1 MKTLYRKALEANENI
16 HIVNAKLKI
25 AKTAE
30 KIAVNNRYLPKFNSD
45 LSYGANY
52 GVSQRQH
59 FENRTAGVELSG
71 QIALFSQDLKYALRK
86 SQAET
91 RVAESLKNE
100 EEQEFT
106 YNFATEI
113 LFISQKKTRYY
124 FAKEKQ
130 NFLDEYYAKIK
141 EEQEVLFKEK
151 HPDKNF
157 VEANNATL
165 RNIKQEL
172 SKHKRRVAEFYN
184 EFEKEV
190 ILFEKLF
197 LKGPIPKYLML
208 NPYIE
213 RYQYRVSESA
223 EMASILANNLSVK
236 SSDLLLEST
245 QVDVDE
251 AGKFRWSLN
260 LGASASFSD
269 VRNRGL
275 SNNPI
280 EGRGQIFFSI
290 PLGGYSRKEKEK
302 TAQLEQSIRN
312 QTRALLINKIKT
324 ELLQTK
330 KNIELSVNNITSL
343 LSDYA
348 NSKKTLTMFL
358 RPEENAEI
366 GFEDLSLFE
375 KRIIVETHFSDAQD
389 LAEVQHDFL
398 LAMLMLRKIQGR
410 LNIDELSRIED
421 SHFIECKDFD
431 DFMGLGEDFLSN
443 FTF

>member
-1 MKTLYRKALEANENI
+1 MKTLYKKALEVNENI
-16 HIVNAKLKI
+16 QIVNDELEI
-25 AKTAE
+25 AKSAE
-30 KIAVNNRYLPKFNSD
+30 TIAYNNRYLPRVSSD
-45 LSYGANY
+45 LSYGAQY

-59 FENRTAGVELSG
+59 FENRAAGVELSA
-71 QIALFSQDLKYALRK
+71 QIALFSQELKYALRK
-86 SQAET
+86 SRADM

-100 EEQEFT
+100 EIQEFT
-106 YNFATEI
+106 YNFASEI

-141 EEQEVLFKEK
+141 EEQETLFKEK
-151 HPDKNF
+151 YPNKVFDDTK
-157 VEANNATL
+157 NATL

-172 SKHKRRVAEFYN
+172 NKHQRRVADFFN
-184 EFEKEV
+184 DFEKEV

-197 LKGPIPKYLML
+197 LKSPLPKYLML

-213 RYQYRVSESA
+213 RYQYRTNESA
-223 EMASILANNLSVK
+223 EMADILANNLGIK
-236 SSDLLLEST
+236 SNDLLLEST

-260 LGASASFSD
+260 LGGSASFSD
-269 VRNRGL
+269 VRNRSL
-275 SNNPI
+275 TNNPI
-280 EGRGQIFFSI
+280 DASGQIFFSI

-302 TAQLEQSIRN
+302 TAQLEHRIRM
-312 QTRALLINKIKT
+312 QRRALLINNIKT

-330 KNIELSVNNITSL
+330 KDIELSVNNITSL
-343 LSDYA
+343 LKDYA
-348 NSKKTLTMFL
+348 TSKKTLTMFL
-358 RPEENAEI
+358 RPQENPEI

-375 KRIIVETHFSDAQD
+375 KRITVETHFSDAQD
-389 LAEVQHDFL
+389 LAEAQHDFL